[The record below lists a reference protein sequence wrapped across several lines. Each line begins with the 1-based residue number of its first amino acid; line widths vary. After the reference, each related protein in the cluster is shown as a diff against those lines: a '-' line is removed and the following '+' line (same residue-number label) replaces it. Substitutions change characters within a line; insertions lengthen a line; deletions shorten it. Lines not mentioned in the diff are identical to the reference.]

1 MKKKTKNVL
10 KSKKKMEGK
19 DKLHVMRVLMKERG
33 YDAYIIPHGDQH
45 DNEYI
50 AESDERIK
58 FISNFSG
65 SNGIG
70 LVTQDI
76 ALMWTDG
83 RYFIQIEKELYPGWQ
98 MKKLGEGEESLTQY
112 ISKNLP
118 KNYTIAMDYSL
129 FTQDRAET
137 IKAKLIGYTFVD
149 DKNNLIDDI
158 WGTLKPKYGNSKVLI
173 LEEKFT
179 GKSVLSKYKVLD
191 MMLSTMINPK
201 GNTKEEE
208 EEEGEKEPENY
219 RLLISCLDDIAW
231 FLNLRGN
238 DIPYNPLFFSYALFC
253 RKNGEL
259 FTQLFVNKEKFDT
272 PEIKKYC
279 EDNKIILFDYDEII
293 QELEKSDENL
303 ITFYEGGNTNHR
315 MYETIYNLKQG
326 TKKRLPF
333 DLIEELKG
341 IKNKVEIEGYR
352 LANIK
357 DSVALIKFF
366 SWMEEELV
374 TKNRTDLNEYQIGLK
389 NKQVREDQENYM
401 GESFAPICGCGANAA
416 IIHYEQNENL
426 HSDMNKNL
434 IILCDT
440 GAQYKEGT
448 TDITR
453 TVHYGNP
460 TKKEKEMY
468 TRVLLGNLSLERLI
482 FKNGKKLKDLD
493 AVPRSYLYMVAED
506 YQHGTS
512 HGVGHF
518 LNVHEGP
525 YGLPLSPGNIITN
538 EPGYYEKDN
547 FGIRIENEVLV
558 VVKDKEK
565 NLLGFENLTFIP
577 YERNLIDMD
586 LISNDFKKYIDNFH
600 KQCWDKLSPLLKDDQ
615 KALDYLKR
623 KTAPL

>member
-1 MKKKTKNVL
+1 
-10 KSKKKMEGK
+10 MEGK

-129 FTQDRAET
+129 FTQDRAEA

-191 MMLSTMINPK
+191 MMLSTMIIPK

>member
-1 MKKKTKNVL
+1 
-10 KSKKKMEGK
+10 MEGK

-137 IKAKLIGYTFVD
+137 IKAKLIGYQFVD

-191 MMLSTMINPK
+191 MMLSTMIIPK

-482 FKNGKKLKDLD
+482 FKKGKKLKDLD
-493 AVPRSYLYMVAED
+493 AVPRAYLYMVAED

>member
-1 MKKKTKNVL
+1 
-10 KSKKKMEGK
+10 MEGK

-191 MMLSTMINPK
+191 MMLSTMIIPK

-315 MYETIYNLKQG
+315 MHETIYNLKQG

-525 YGLPLSPGNIITN
+525 NGLPLSPGNIITN

>member
-1 MKKKTKNVL
+1 
-10 KSKKKMEGK
+10 MEGK

-118 KNYTIAMDYSL
+118 KNYIIAMDYSL

-191 MMLSTMINPK
+191 MMLSTMIIPK

-482 FKNGKKLKDLD
+482 FKKGKKLKDLD

>member
-1 MKKKTKNVL
+1 
-10 KSKKKMEGK
+10 MEGK

-191 MMLSTMINPK
+191 MMLSTMIIPK

-253 RKNGEL
+253 RKKGEL

>member
-1 MKKKTKNVL
+1 
-10 KSKKKMEGK
+10 MEGK

-191 MMLSTMINPK
+191 MMLSTMIIPK

-482 FKNGKKLKDLD
+482 FKKGKKLKDLD

>member
-1 MKKKTKNVL
+1 
-10 KSKKKMEGK
+10 MEGK

-191 MMLSTMINPK
+191 MMLSTMIIPK

-259 FTQLFVNKEKFDT
+259 FTKLFVNKEKFDT
-272 PEIKKYC
+272 PEIQKYC
-279 EDNKIILFDYDEII
+279 EDNKIILFNYDEII

>member
-1 MKKKTKNVL
+1 
-10 KSKKKMEGK
+10 MEGK

-191 MMLSTMINPK
+191 MMLSTMIIPK

-259 FTQLFVNKEKFDT
+259 FTKLFVNKEKFDT
-272 PEIKKYC
+272 PEIQKYC
-279 EDNKIILFDYDEII
+279 EDNKIILFNYDEII

-315 MYETIYNLKQG
+315 MYETIYNLKQR

-525 YGLPLSPGNIITN
+525 YGVPLSPGNIITN

>member
-1 MKKKTKNVL
+1 
-10 KSKKKMEGK
+10 MEGK

-279 EDNKIILFDYDEII
+279 EDNKIILFNYDEII

-315 MYETIYNLKQG
+315 MHETIYNLKQG

-482 FKNGKKLKDLD
+482 FKNGKKLRDLD

-525 YGLPLSPGNIITN
+525 YGVPLSPGNIITN

>member
-1 MKKKTKNVL
+1 
-10 KSKKKMEGK
+10 MEGK

-201 GNTKEEE
+201 GNIKEEE

-482 FKNGKKLKDLD
+482 FKN
-493 AVPRSYLYMVAED
+493 
-506 YQHGTS
+506 TS

>member
-1 MKKKTKNVL
+1 
-10 KSKKKMEGK
+10 MEGK

-129 FTQDRAET
+129 FTQDRAEA

-191 MMLSTMINPK
+191 MMLSTMIIPK

-506 YQHGTS
+506 YQHATS

>member
-1 MKKKTKNVL
+1 
-10 KSKKKMEGK
+10 MEGK

-191 MMLSTMINPK
+191 MMLSTMIIPK
-201 GNTKEEE
+201 GNIKEEG

>member
-1 MKKKTKNVL
+1 
-10 KSKKKMEGK
+10 MEGK

-129 FTQDRAET
+129 FTQDRAEA

-191 MMLSTMINPK
+191 MMLSTMIIPK

-315 MYETIYNLKQG
+315 MHETIYNLKQG

-333 DLIEELKG
+333 DLIEGLKG

>member
-1 MKKKTKNVL
+1 
-10 KSKKKMEGK
+10 MEGK

-191 MMLSTMINPK
+191 MMLSTMIIPK

-482 FKNGKKLKDLD
+482 FKKGKKLKDLD

-525 YGLPLSPGNIITN
+525 SGLPLSPGNIITN

>member
-1 MKKKTKNVL
+1 
-10 KSKKKMEGK
+10 MEGK

-191 MMLSTMINPK
+191 MMLSTMIIPK
-201 GNTKEEE
+201 GNIKEEE

-279 EDNKIILFDYDEII
+279 EDNKIILFNYDEII

-315 MYETIYNLKQG
+315 MHETIYNLKQG

-482 FKNGKKLKDLD
+482 FKKGKKLKDLD